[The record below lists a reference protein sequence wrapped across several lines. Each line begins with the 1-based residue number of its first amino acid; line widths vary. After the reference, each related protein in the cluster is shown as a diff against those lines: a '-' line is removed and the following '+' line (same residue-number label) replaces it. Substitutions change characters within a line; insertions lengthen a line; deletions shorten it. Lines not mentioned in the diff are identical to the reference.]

1 MKKLQIIL
9 QKIPYIKTISFLFFT
24 WFIFG
29 FLIIPNLNVLYQT
42 FWEDGHFSVEVFLK
56 LFHSQKAMNSLKNS
70 FILAVS
76 MSITVNLVGITLVL
90 LTEYFDIRG
99 AKFLRLGYMTTL
111 VYSGVVLVSGYKFI
125 YGNGGIITDLLI
137 KIFPQMNPGWFEGY
151 GAVIFVMT
159 FACTSNHMIFLR
171 NALQKVDFQTIEAAK
186 SMGASAARILFKVV
200 LPTLLPTIF
209 AVTIL
214 TFLTGL
220 SATSAPMMVGGDKFQ
235 TITPMILLFSQSMGS
250 KDLAALMSIILG
262 IATIILLTIMTRIEK
277 KGNYMSV
284 SKVKTALIKQKIHN
298 RAANAGAYTL
308 AYILFLV
315 YVVPVVLIIFFSFT
329 DVKTIMT
336 KQITFDSFS
345 LDNYKKLVT
354 GMAGL
359 KPFLVSFV
367 YALIASAAVSALAIV
382 ACRLI
387 RRNQNRLT
395 LALEYSLLIPWML
408 PGTLIALGLVLTFNG
423 PKWYAGNL
431 ILTGTPLIMVL
442 AYIIVKIPF
451 TLRMTKA
458 SFFSIDDSLEDAAR
472 SLGLRA
478 VSAFIKISLPVIMPS
493 VLAVLALNF
502 TGLLTDYDLSVF
514 LFHPLYQPLGVY
526 IKSLTDSTSNADNTA
541 MSLVYAVLIMVISTV
556 VLSLVYGRRDEDK
569 NKRKNKRRS
578 RKR

>member
-9 QKIPYIKTISFLFFT
+9 QRIPYIKTIAFLFFA
-24 WFIFG
+24 WFVFG
-29 FLIIPNLNVLYQT
+29 FLIAPNLNVLYQT
-42 FWEDGHFSVEVFLK
+42 FWENGRFSVEVFLK

-70 FILAVS
+70 FILAIS
-76 MSITVNLVGITLVL
+76 MAITVNLVGIILVL

-99 AKFLRLGYMTTL
+99 ANLLRLGYMTTL

-125 YGNGGIITDLLI
+125 YGNGGIITDLLR

-151 GAVIFVMT
+151 GAVLFVMT

-171 NALQKVDFQTIEAAK
+171 NALQKVDYQTIEAAK
-186 SMGASAARILFKVV
+186 SKGASAARILFKVV

-262 IATIILLTIMTRIEK
+262 IATIILLTFMTRIEK

-284 SKVKTALIKQKIHN
+284 SKVKTTLVKQKIHN
-298 RAANAGAYTL
+298 RAASAGAHTL
-308 AYILFLV
+308 AYVLFFV
-315 YVVPVVLIIFFSFT
+315 YTVPVVLIIFFSFT

-345 LDNYKKLVT
+345 IDNYKKLVT
-354 GMAGL
+354 SAAGL

-367 YALIASAAVSALAIV
+367 YALIASVTVSALVIV

-387 RRNQNRLT
+387 RKNQNRLT
-395 LALEYSLLIPWML
+395 AALEYSLLIPWML

-431 ILTGTPLIMVL
+431 ILTGTPFIMVL

-472 SLGLRA
+472 SLGSRG
-478 VSAFIKISLPVIMPS
+478 VTAFIKISLPIIMPS

-541 MSLVYAVLIMVISTV
+541 MSLVYAVMIMVISTI
-556 VLSLVYGRRDEDK
+556 VLSLVYGRRDYK
-569 NKRKNKRRS
+569 NKRINERRS